1 MAADPP
7 YKEATTIY
15 LWDANLRRNNIG
27 HRNGIWLVFSKWD
40 SETRRQRNK
49 PVRPFRQKSS
59 RKSTRPSSVTDTGDV
74 WEEFNLGEPD
84 INDEGVWV
92 RIGQLEQDE
101 EYRRRTGRATG
112 FLRAES
118 EIVALEALLGESR
131 RAVIP
136 RAPFLGITRLAPYLE
151 GLGTVYVWNSTY
163 PTTLLGGMWLVD
175 WSWKEDAGVLSGGV
189 ETIYRVLPHRNRA
202 PGQDPFETYPP
213 NEHRGIRINTGGE
226 WARIGHL
233 PNMTDADPRWA
244 QWTQLMTNITELDLD
259 SPRYLWELTE
269 ASIAIGFIKSSR
281 KEERVCEDLVTSTP
295 TVDTTGS
302 YL

>member
-15 LWDANLRRNNIG
+15 LWDANLRQNNIG
-27 HRNGIWLVFSKWD
+27 HRNGMWLVFSKWD

-49 PVRPFRQKSS
+49 PVRPFRQKLS
-59 RKSTRPSSVTDTGDV
+59 RKSARPSSVTDTGDV

-92 RIGQLEQDE
+92 RIGQWVDKERSAATFEFDPDPRPDE
-101 EYRRRTGRATG
+101 RYNIRAH
-112 FLRAES
+112 LRKTLTAKAES

-151 GLGTVYVWNSTY
+151 GLGTVYVWNSMY
-163 PTTLLGGMWLVD
+163 PTTLYWV
-175 WSWKEDAGVLSGGV
+175 EDAGVLSGGV

-226 WARIGHL
+226 WARIGYL

-244 QWTQLMTNITELDLD
+244 QWTQLMTNITKLDLD
-259 SPRYLWELTE
+259 RFQIPLGINRGIDCHRVHK
-269 ASIAIGFIKSSR
+269 AF
-281 KEERVCEDLVTSTP
+281 KER
-295 TVDTTGS
+295 GG
-302 YL
+302 